1 MYTGFITTS
10 LGKTTH
16 RVAYNKTELLPIG
29 GTMSWGH
36 LYQSSYNTALTV
48 LMHAFGNRK
57 KAERL
62 AHRFKR
68 EVVSELYFDCSW
80 SMSQEEIKDWARN
93 SNVSFVSRF
102 YEKSVMA

>member
-1 MYTGFITTS
+1 MYTGFIITS

-16 RVAYNKTELLPIG
+16 YVAYNNIQLLPIG
-29 GTMSWGH
+29 GMMSWGH
-36 LYQSSYNTALTV
+36 LYQSSYNTALTM
-48 LMHAFGNRK
+48 LMHVLGNRK

-62 AHRFKR
+62 THRFKR
-68 EVVSELYFDCSW
+68 EIISELYIDCSW

-93 SNVSFVSRF
+93 SNASFVSGF